1 MSTSSKTALI
11 TGASSGIGFEVARGF
26 LDRGWNVVINGRN
39 ETKLKDAAK
48 RIGNAASVAV
58 VAGSTVNRTTGDAMV
73 RAARE
78 RFGGVDL
85 LVNNAGEFAFKPFLD
100 VSEPD
105 LDHFYAVN
113 LKGTYVTTQAAV
125 RAMIDDGRGG
135 SVVNITT
142 VLTDHGISWATA
154 TAPLIAKGGVRA
166 LTVALAAELA
176 PKGIRVNA
184 IAPGFIR
191 TPLLDG
197 ANPEPLAAS
206 AMLGRLGDVQ
216 DIGAAVRYLAE
227 SQFITGHVLNVDG
240 GFVSGRR

>member
-1 MSTSSKTALI
+1 MNTSSKTALI

-26 LDRGWNVVINGRN
+26 LESGWNVVMNGRN
-39 ETKLKDAAK
+39 ETKLNDAAK
-48 RIGNAASVAV
+48 RMGGGASVSV
-58 VAGSTVNRTTGDAMV
+58 VAGSTANRATGDAMV

-78 RFGGVDL
+78 RFGSVDL

-105 LDHFYAVN
+105 LDHFFSVN
-113 LKGTYVTTQAAV
+113 LKGTYLMTQAAV

-142 VLTDHGISWATA
+142 ALVDHGISWATA

-176 PKGIRVNA
+176 SKGIRVNA
-184 IAPGFIR
+184 VAPGFIR
-191 TPLLDG
+191 TPLLEG

-206 AMLGRLGDVQ
+206 AMLGRLGDVK
-216 DIGAAVRYLAE
+216 DIAAAVRYLADAP
-227 SQFITGHVLNVDG
+227 FITGHVLNVDG
-240 GFVSGRR
+240 GFVGGRR